1 MIFRERMTSM
11 TAERTIIHL
20 DLDAFFCAVEEQRDP
35 HLRGKAFAVG
45 GRPDGRGVVA
55 SASYMARKFG
65 IHSAMPMAQAVR
77 LCRDLLVVPPTFAAY
92 RATSQQVMQRLHALT
107 PLVEQISIDEA
118 FLDLTALG
126 QPGNTLAAQ
135 LQATIRDQLALSCSL
150 GVATNKL
157 VAKVATDVGK
167 SLVRSGSM
175 PQAICVVPPGDEA
188 IFLAPLPATAL
199 WGVGPKT
206 AEKLADLGIHTI
218 GEIAA
223 WPAADLA
230 RRFGQHGDDLA
241 RRARGIDTRPIVTER
256 ATKSISQETT
266 FARDVTDRTT
276 LERTLREQATEIAQK
291 LCREDL
297 VGTTV
302 KLKIRWP
309 DFTTPTR
316 QLTLPQPTD
325 EVEIIAD
332 AALRLF
338 GQIWTGE
345 QAVRLIGVGVS
356 GLGSPPRQLSLW
368 DAPPMPTPQER
379 ARQQRVEAAL
389 AAIQARFG
397 PGAVR
402 RGSELEEL

>member
-1 MIFRERMTSM
+1 M
-11 TAERTIIHL
+11 RTIVHL

-35 HLRGKAFAVG
+35 RLRGTPFAVG
-45 GRPDGRGVVA
+45 GRPESRGVVA

-65 IHSAMPMAQAVR
+65 VHSAMPMSQAAR
-77 LCRDLLVVPPTFAAY
+77 LCPDLVVVPPNFTAY
-92 RATSQQVMQRLHALT
+92 RAASQQVMARLNALT

-118 FLDLTALG
+118 FLDVTALAE
-126 QPGNTLAAQ
+126 PGEMLAAQ
-135 LQATIRDQLALSCSL
+135 LQARIRDDLALSCSL
-150 GVATNKL
+150 GVASNKL

-167 SLVRSGSM
+167 SLVRSGKM

-188 IFLAPLPATAL
+188 AFLAPLPATAL

-206 AEKLADLGIHTI
+206 AQKLAELSILTI

-241 RRARGIDTRPIVTER
+241 RRARGLDDRPIVTVR
-256 ATKSISQETT
+256 AAKSISQETT
-266 FARDVTDRTT
+266 FARDVADRAT
-276 LERTLREQATEIAQK
+276 LERTLREQAGEIARK
-291 LCREDL
+291 LRREDL
-297 VGTTV
+297 MGTTV

-325 EVEIIAD
+325 EVETIAE

-338 GQIWTGE
+338 GQIWPSG
-345 QAVRLIGVGVS
+345 QAVRLIGVGIS

-368 DAPPMPTPQER
+368 DAPAAPTPEEL
-379 ARQQRVEAAL
+379 AHQQRVQAAL

-397 PGAVR
+397 AAAVR
-402 RGSELEEL
+402 RASELES